1 MTSKTIAFIFARGG
15 SKGIPGKNIALLG
28 GLPLIAHSIRQAR
41 ACQAIAQV
49 VVSTDD
55 EAIAEV
61 ARQQGALVPFLRP
74 AELASD
80 KASEW
85 LAWQHAVSYCLRDP
99 SIGPFSVFIS
109 LPATAPLRQVQ
120 DIDACLKRYGQGD
133 VDMVLT
139 GTPAQRSPFFNMVQ
153 QRPDGQVELVMPG
166 QYHRRQ
172 DAPPLYDLTTV
183 AYVSSPEFIMAH
195 QGIWQGR
202 VALVS
207 VPRER
212 AIDIDEPLDLYL
224 AECLYQRENHA

>member
-1 MTSKTIAFIFARGG
+1 MTNKTIAFIFARGG

-41 ACQAIAQV
+41 ACPAIAQV

-85 LAWQHAVSYCLRDP
+85 LAWQHAVSHCLRDP

-120 DIDACLKRYGQGD
+120 DIDACLTRYGQG
-133 VDMVLT
+133 L
-139 GTPAQRSPFFNMVQ
+139 S
-153 QRPDGQVELVMPG
+153 LI
-166 QYHRRQ
+166 H
-172 DAPPLYDLTTV
+172 
-183 AYVSSPEFIMAH
+183 I
-195 QGIWQGR
+195 
-202 VALVS
+202 
-207 VPRER
+207 
-212 AIDIDEPLDLYL
+212 
-224 AECLYQRENHA
+224 